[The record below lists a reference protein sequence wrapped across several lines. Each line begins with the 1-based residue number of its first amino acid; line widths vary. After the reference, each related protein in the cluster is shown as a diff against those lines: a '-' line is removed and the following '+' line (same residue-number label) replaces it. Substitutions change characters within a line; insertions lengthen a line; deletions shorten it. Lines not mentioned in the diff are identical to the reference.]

1 MIKNIAL
8 AIMFALLCAAA
19 WWIFNNPPK
28 ADSPIVEATK
38 QTVDLEVEQLN
49 RSVNEKG
56 EEAVTA
62 DVTDHALSQ
71 AGFKTATDSAGML
84 DSIKRLL
91 ELERGHRNRVLESY
105 TQARAE
111 IKRLNKVM
119 SETDTSFNYK
129 DDWLTVNVTKPLGD
143 RPPLLDHTYNMELNW
158 LWYNERKWL
167 LAKRRTYGRFWPADS
182 NATIMGLKHIRI
194 EPPADRFSVDVMAVG
209 EYYRGDVLFGG
220 GISVDAGR
228 LRLQGAYLTDG
239 RGQWYPAFRGGWKLV
254 SF

>member
-1 MIKNIAL
+1 MKNL
-8 AIMFALLCAAA
+8 AIFLLLVIVAALV
-19 WWIFNNPPK
+19 WWIFNHPPQAESTIEK
-28 ADSPIVEATK
+28 QAKENVKVEAEIISRK
-38 QTVDLEVEQLN
+38 VD
-49 RSVNEKG
+49 EKG
-56 EEAVTA
+56 LEAVIIEETEHVLTQA
-62 DVTDHALSQ
+62 GLKSVTDSSGLI
-71 AGFKTATDSAGML
+71 DSVL
-84 DSIKRLL
+84 KLL
-91 ELERGHRNRVLESY
+91 NDERGHKNRILESY

-167 LAKRRTYGRFWPADS
+167 LAKRRTYGRFWPADP

-194 EPPADRFSVDVMAVG
+194 EPPVDKFSVDVMAVG
-209 EYYRGDVLFGG
+209 EYYRGDVLMGG
-220 GISVDAGR
+220 GVSIDAGR

-239 RGQWYPAFRGGWKLV
+239 RGKWYPAFRGGWKLV